1 MRTVSDTAWIV
12 ERACALGFELCGVAR
27 AEKFPE
33 LARAE
38 QWFARGFA
46 GEMKYLG
53 DARRGDPERV
63 LAGARS
69 VIVCGMNYNSELPRS
84 NEFADAGGGENGD
97 ELRLR
102 DDRKGGAE

>member
-1 MRTVSDTAWIV
+1 MRTAADTAWIA
-12 ERACALGFELCGVAR
+12 ERARELGFELCGVAP

-38 QWFARGFA
+38 EWFARGFA

-53 DARRGDPERV
+53 DARRGDPARV

-69 VIVCGMNYNSELPRS
+69 VIVCGMNYNGELPRS
-84 NEFADAGGGENGD
+84 IEFGGRVANRGD
-97 ELRLR
+97 
-102 DDRKGGAE
+102 GGAVARG

>member
-1 MRTVSDTAWIV
+1 MRVATDTDWIG
-12 ERACALGFELCGVAR
+12 ERARALGFELCGVAP

-38 QWFARGFA
+38 EWFARGFA

-53 DARRGDPERV
+53 DARRGDPARA

-69 VIVCGMNYNSELPRS
+69 VIVCGMNYNSGLPRS
-84 NEFADAGGGENGD
+84 IEFGGEGEGDGEDADAPREDGD
-97 ELRLR
+97 EPR
-102 DDRKGGAE
+102 